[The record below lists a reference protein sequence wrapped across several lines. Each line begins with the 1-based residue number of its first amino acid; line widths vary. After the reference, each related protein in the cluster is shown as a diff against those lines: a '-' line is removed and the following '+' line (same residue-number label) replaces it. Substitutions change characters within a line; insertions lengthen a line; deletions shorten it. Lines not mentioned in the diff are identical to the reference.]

1 MPKAPEINEQDYGE
15 LERHD
20 GRASLRYTR
29 RLGHPREAVWRALTE
44 PAHLEAWFPTTIDGE
59 RAAGAHLQFAFREM
73 ELDPMEGEML
83 AFEPPSLMELRWGED
98 ILRFVLEPDG
108 PERCVLSLT
117 VTFEEF
123 GKIARDAA
131 GWHSCLDRLAYD
143 LAGEQPPFSASDRWR
158 AVHETYV
165 ERLGPEAAKIGP
177 PEEWE
182 RTRGSASAKA
192 G

>member
-1 MPKAPEINEQDYGE
+1 MPKAPEINEQDYGT

-29 RLGHPREAVWRALTE
+29 RLRHPRETVWRALTE
-44 PAHLEAWFPTTIDGE
+44 PAHLEAWFPTTIDGK
-59 RAAGAHLQFAFREM
+59 RAAGARLRFAFREM

-98 ILRFVLEPDG
+98 ILRFVLEADG

-117 VTFEEF
+117 VTFEEL
-123 GKIARDAA
+123 GKIARDGA

-158 AVHETYV
+158 SVHEVYV
-165 ERLGPEAAKIGP
+165 ERLGPEAARIGP

-182 RTRGSASAKA
+182 RAHGSASAQS